1 MHFHIIAPS
10 RPPRVFLLAII
21 THAISFLTP
30 ALSRDGSY
38 GALVKRM
45 SSVCTSNTRICSL
58 STIDS
63 MFGLGSQGVCGD
75 APCQQHV
82 MRIGCTSP
90 SLPHVFVSGALHGDE
105 RLGPVAT
112 VEFGAL
118 LIRQYGRSS
127 WSTRMVD
134 TRCIV
139 LLPLANAAGYY
150 LRQREDNGVDP
161 NR

>member
-1 MHFHIIAPS
+1 
-10 RPPRVFLLAII
+10 
-21 THAISFLTP
+21 
-30 ALSRDGSY
+30 
-38 GALVKRM
+38 M
-45 SSVCTSNTRICSL
+45 SSACTSNTRICSL

-63 MFGLGSQGVCGD
+63 MFGLGSQGMCGD
-75 APCQQHV
+75 VPCQQHV

-139 LLPLANAAGYY
+139 LLPLANAVGYY